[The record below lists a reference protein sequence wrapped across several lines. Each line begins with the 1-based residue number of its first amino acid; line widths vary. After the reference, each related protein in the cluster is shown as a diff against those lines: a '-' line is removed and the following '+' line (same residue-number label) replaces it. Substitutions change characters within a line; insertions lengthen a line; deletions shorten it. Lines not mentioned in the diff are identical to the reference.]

1 MKKIIHY
8 FVLLGILA
16 ACKPQQPSESKKG
29 SESETDARVKEIIS
43 SMSLEEKVGQMTQI
57 TLDVIIHGENPQSMS
72 GPIVLDTV
80 VLNKAFKKYMI
91 GSVLN
96 TPNNGAQSPEEW
108 NRLIAVIQEYALRYS
123 KHKIPVLYGLDMIH
137 GASYVKGATLFPQ
150 QIGMAATWNPELLT
164 AAGDI
169 TAYETRACGVPWTFS
184 PVMDL
189 GIDPRWPRQWETF
202 GEDPYLA
209 SIMGFHLVKGYEGEN
224 NLADRKYHIAACLKH
239 FMGYSQPLSG
249 KDRTPAWIPDHF
261 LREYHL
267 PSFKAGIEAGAH
279 SLMVNSGEIN
289 GLPTHANEAILTGLL
304 KNEMKFKGFV
314 VSDWQDIEY
323 LHIRHHLAES
333 QKEAVKIAI
342 NAGIDMSMVPYNF
355 TFADYLIEL
364 VKEGEVPESRINDAV
379 SRILR
384 VKMELGL
391 FENPLTKS
399 EDYPDF
405 GSEKFT
411 EKALQ
416 TASESVTLLKNDASV
431 LPLLK
436 NTRVLLAGPA
446 ANSMRPLNGGW
457 SYTWQGASDDF
468 AADLNTIFEAMQL
481 KAEKPEN
488 ITLFDGLTYDKGDYR
503 SEKMNDFSGFAK
515 MASKVDLILL
525 CLGEN
530 SYTETPGNLNNL
542 EISENQQ
549 ELVNIAAKTG
559 KPVVLVL
566 IEGRPRLISKIEP
579 LAKGILQAYLPGNY
593 GGDAIAAIIF
603 GETNPSGKL
612 PYTYPRNPNSLE
624 PYYIKYSE
632 AYEASG
638 TPSGTEFKPQYEFGY
653 GLSYSEFV
661 YSDLRLDKT
670 TFTTNEMIRCS
681 VTVENKS
688 KREGKEV
695 VQVFVSDH
703 YASLTP
709 SVKRLRAFEKIYLQ
723 AGENK
728 RVSFEIPVSRLAF
741 VNMKKQKMLE
751 KGTFTLRIGP
761 LSTDFSLEDSAILP

>member
-1 MKKIIHY
+1 MKKLISYLI
-8 FVLLGILA
+8 LLGVLA
-16 ACKPQQPSESKKG
+16 SCQPHEPEESKNG
-29 SESETDARVKEIIS
+29 PESEINIRVKEIVS

-57 TLDVIIHGENPQSMS
+57 TLDVILQGENPRNLS
-72 GPIVLDTV
+72 GQIAFDTMM
-80 VLNKAFKKYMI
+80 LNKAFKKYMI

-96 TPNNGAQSPEEW
+96 TPNNGAQSKEEW
-108 NRLIAVIQEYALRYS
+108 NRLITEIQEYALRYS

-150 QIGMAATWNPELLT
+150 QIGMAATWNPELVNS
-164 AAGDI
+164 AGEI

-184 PVMDL
+184 PVLDL

-209 SIMGFHLVKGYEGEN
+209 SVMGYRLVKAYEGDN
-224 NLADRKYHIAACLKH
+224 NLADRKNHIAACLKH

-261 LREYHL
+261 LHEYHL
-267 PSFKAGIEAGAH
+267 PSFAAGIDAGAH
-279 SLMVNSGEIN
+279 SLMVNSGDIN
-289 GLPTHANEAILTGLL
+289 GLPMHANEAILTGLL
-304 KNEMKFKGFV
+304 KNKLKFEGFI

-323 LHIRHHLAES
+323 LHIRHHFAES
-333 QKEAVKIAI
+333 HKEAVKIAI
-342 NAGIDMSMVPYNF
+342 NAGVDMSMVPNNF
-355 TFADYLIEL
+355 AFADHLIAL
-364 VKEGEVPESRINDAV
+364 VKEGEVPESRIDDAV
-379 SRILR
+379 SRILK

-391 FENPLTKS
+391 FENPVTKS

-405 GSEKFT
+405 GSEKFA

-416 TASESVTLLKNDASV
+416 TASESVTLLKNEDLI
-431 LPLLK
+431 LPLSK
-436 NTRVLLAGPA
+436 NTRILLAGPS
-446 ANSMRPLNGGW
+446 ANNMRPLNGGW
-457 SYTWQGASDDF
+457 SYTWQGAADEF
-468 AADLNTIFEAMQL
+468 ATEANTIYEALQS

-488 ITLFDGLTYDKGDYR
+488 ITLFDGLTYDDGDYR
-503 SEKMNDFSGFAK
+503 SEKANDLAGLTKLATRS
-515 MASKVDLILL
+515 DLIIL

-549 ELVNIAAKTG
+549 ELVKIAAKTG
-559 KPVVLVL
+559 KPVILVL

-579 LAKGILQAYLPGNY
+579 LAKGILQAYLPGNS

-632 AYEASG
+632 AYKESG
-638 TPSGTEFKPQYEFGY
+638 TPAGTEFNPQYEFGY
-653 GLSYSEFV
+653 GLSYSAFV

-670 TFTTNEMIRCS
+670 TFTTNEVIRCS

-688 KREGKEV
+688 KRAGKEV

-703 YASLTP
+703 YASMTP
-709 SVKRLRAFEKIYLQ
+709 SVKRLRAFDKIHLQ

-741 VNMKKQKMLE
+741 VNSKSQKVLE

-761 LSTDFSLEDSAILP
+761 LSTDFSLENSAILE